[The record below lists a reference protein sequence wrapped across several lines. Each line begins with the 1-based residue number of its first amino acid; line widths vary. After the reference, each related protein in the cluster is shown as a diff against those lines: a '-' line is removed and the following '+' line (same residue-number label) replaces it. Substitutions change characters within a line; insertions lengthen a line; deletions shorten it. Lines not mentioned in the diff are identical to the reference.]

1 MVNFLKYIL
10 RSVFVLEK
18 SESYGT
24 ILRATTMGV
33 MPTRLKNTAW
43 GAMLFTALSLVM
55 AAYEPGIASWL
66 LVLFW
71 GSVTTILVCSKR
83 FEEKY
88 RKADAQRFA
97 DITEADCTYYS
108 EHEAEIRRKLA
119 NGEVRYLV
127 EWWEEDSLSCPENAH
142 MEFLFTDGSGA
153 DFVLHHPTAEKLR
166 TLLAEHGISWEP
178 RIHPRFDSCILYPP
192 QYAGQQFYTSDG
204 KPRMDLVSLP

>member
-24 ILRATTMGV
+24 ILRATTKGV
-33 MPTRLKNTAW
+33 MLTRLKNTVW
-43 GAMLFTALSLVM
+43 GAMLLTLVSLMM
-55 AAYEPGIASWL
+55 AIYEPDVGSL
-66 LVLFW
+66 LLLLFW
-71 GSVTTILVCSKR
+71 VCVTTVLLCSKK

-97 DITEADCTYYS
+97 DITGADCSYYS
-108 EHEAEIRRKLA
+108 EHEPEIRRKLA
-119 NGEVRYLV
+119 NGELRYLV

-153 DFVLHHPTAEKLR
+153 DFVLHHPTVEKLR
-166 TLLAEHGISWEP
+166 TLLAEHGINWEP

>member
-1 MVNFLKYIL
+1 MANFLKYIL

-24 ILRATTMGV
+24 ILRATTKGV
-33 MPTRLKNTAW
+33 MLTRLKNTAW

-55 AAYEPGIASWL
+55 AVYEPGIASWL

-83 FEEKY
+83 FEEKL
-88 RKADAQRFA
+88 RKTDAQRFA
-97 DITEADCTYYS
+97 DITGADCKYYS
-108 EHEAEIRRKLA
+108 EQEPELRRKLA
-119 NGEVRYLV
+119 NGELRYLV
-127 EWWEEDSLSCPENAH
+127 EWWEEDALYIHENAH
-142 MEFLFTDGSGA
+142 LEFLFTDGSGA
-153 DFVLHHPTAEKLR
+153 DFVLHHPTTEKLR

-192 QYAGQQFYTSDG
+192 QYAGQQFYTADG
-204 KPRMDLVSLP
+204 KAREIYTKI

>member
-1 MVNFLKYIL
+1 MSFL
-10 RSVFVLEK
+10 
-18 SESYGT
+18 
-24 ILRATTMGV
+24 
-33 MPTRLKNTAW
+33 PTLLKTAVW
-43 GAMLFTALSLVM
+43 GAMLLTLVSLMM
-55 AAYEPGIASWL
+55 AIYEPDVGSL
-66 LVLFW
+66 LLLLFW
-71 GSVTTILVCSKR
+71 VCVTTVLLCSKK
-83 FEEKY
+83 FEEKQ
-88 RKADAQRFA
+88 RRAVTQRFA
-97 DITEADCTYYS
+97 DITGADCTYYS

-119 NGEVRYLV
+119 SGELRYLV

-178 RIHPRFDSCILYPP
+178 RIHPRFDSRILYPP

>member
-1 MVNFLKYIL
+1 ML
-10 RSVFVLEK
+10 
-18 SESYGT
+18 
-24 ILRATTMGV
+24 
-33 MPTRLKNTAW
+33 TRLKNTVW
-43 GAMLFTALSLVM
+43 GAMLLTLVSLMM
-55 AAYEPGIASWL
+55 AIYEPDVGSL
-66 LVLFW
+66 LLLLFW
-71 GSVTTILVCSKR
+71 VCVTTVLLCSKK

-97 DITEADCTYYS
+97 DITGADCSYYS
-108 EHEAEIRRKLA
+108 EHEPEIRRKLA
-119 NGEVRYLV
+119 NGELRYLV

-153 DFVLHHPTAEKLR
+153 DFVLHHPTVEKLR
-166 TLLAEHGISWEP
+166 TLLAEHGINWEP